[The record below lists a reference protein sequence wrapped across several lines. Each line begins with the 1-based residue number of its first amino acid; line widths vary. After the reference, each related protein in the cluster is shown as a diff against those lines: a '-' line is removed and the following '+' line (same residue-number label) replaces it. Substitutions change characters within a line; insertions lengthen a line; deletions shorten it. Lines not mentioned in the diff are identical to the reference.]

1 MKASL
6 LLAVIILS
14 SCSSTGTM
22 IADAFAK
29 AQDVGRV
36 TAPYDE
42 AAFAPYAAPGTAV
55 VTGQAFEKTNGGD
68 VKYAAGYT
76 IRLLPATPYS
86 NDYLAQT
93 TAHKNLAGV
102 GMFASGRFAGDA
114 EKLQAMHS
122 HELTT
127 VADGSGHFEFRN
139 VPAGF
144 YHIYVRIE
152 WLAGGET
159 TGGVASAGVT
169 VEDGKTY
176 NVIVTG

>member
-1 MKASL
+1 
-6 LLAVIILS
+6 VIH
-14 SCSSTGTM
+14 
-22 IADAFAK
+22 
-29 AQDVGRV
+29 
-36 TAPYDE
+36 
-42 AAFAPYAAPGTAV
+42 
-55 VTGQAFEKTNGGD
+55 
-68 VKYAAGYT
+68 
-76 IRLLPATPYS
+76 LLPRTPFS
-86 NDYLAQT
+86 DDFLAQYT
-93 TAHKNLAGV
+93 RHKNLAGT
-102 GMFASGRFAGDA
+102 GLFGTGRFAVDA
-114 EKLQAMHS
+114 TNLAAMRT

-152 WLAGGET
+152 WLAGDET